1 MSSIKLSDKQQAVIN
16 WALDQK
22 GSLNLVARAGCG
34 KTFTLMALVKAIVAA
49 NKGEVFLGAYNKAI
63 ATELQEKLK
72 KEGIDW
78 KKASAGTMHS
88 AGYSAWKRVA
98 KDVQINGKKI
108 ENLVVALRDE
118 CETKALQSETIQLAT
133 KLRAKASA
141 CELYKNF
148 VCKAVSL
155 AKQSAFGLIT
165 PMDDRRA
172 WEDMVDHFGLADD
185 LADEG
190 VEETSALSEAISL
203 CICILKRSIAQDRE
217 VIDFDDMILA
227 PLVHKAKIWPKDW
240 VLIDEAQDTNAARR
254 ALALA
259 MLKPVTG
266 RLVAVGDPAQAIYGF
281 TGADSDAMELLRR
294 QLGSQILPLNETYR
308 CPKAV
313 VKFANQWVPDLIA
326 LPEAPDGLH
335 RFVSTNFEP
344 GLFPPHF
351 TDLWAEGLTIGDA
364 VLCRNTKPLVEF
376 AYTLLRKGIPC
387 FVEGKE
393 IGQGLVKLAKRW
405 KVKTLPA
412 LVKKLESYQAA
423 ETTKWLAKGR
433 EEMVAAVED
442 KVATLRVLID
452 KQTEEGHNKVE
463 SLYDFINALFGDTK
477 DGEKP
482 RGVLLSTVHKSKGR
496 EWDRVYILNRELYM
510 PSKWARKPWQ
520 IEQENNLL
528 YVAATRAK
536 RELIDIV

>member
-1 MSSIKLSDKQQAVIN
+1 MTIVLLSDKQKAVID
-16 WALDQK
+16 WALYEK

-34 KTFTLMALVKAIVAA
+34 KTFTLMALVENIVAA
-49 NKGEVFLGAYNKAI
+49 GKGEVFLGAYNKSI

-72 KEGIDW
+72 KSGIDW

-98 KDVQINGKKI
+98 KDVSIDGKKI
-108 ENLVVALRDE
+108 ENIVLALQDE
-118 CETKALQSETIQLAT
+118 CREKALQTDSSEKAV
-133 KLRAKASA
+133 KLRAKADA
-141 CELYKNF
+141 CEVYKNF

-165 PMDDRRA
+165 PVDDKRA
-172 WEDMVDHFGLADD
+172 WEDLVDHFGLDDD
-185 LADEG
+185 LANEG
-190 VEETSALSEAISL
+190 IEELSAVSEAINL
-203 CICILKRSIAQDRE
+203 CICVIKRSFDLDRE

-227 PLVHKAKIWPKDW
+227 PLIHKAKIWPKDW

-281 TGADSDAMELLRR
+281 TGADSDAMELLRK
-294 QLGSQILPLNETYR
+294 QLGSKILPLNETYR

-326 LPEAPDGLH
+326 LPQAPQGVH
-335 RFVSTNFEP
+335 REVAYSYQP
-344 GLFPPHF
+344 GLYNQKV
-351 TDLWAEGLTIGDA
+351 TDLWEEGLKVGDA

-376 AYTLLRKGIPC
+376 VYTLLRKSIPC
-387 FVEGKE
+387 FVEGRE
-393 IGQGLVKLAKRW
+393 IGQGLIKLARRW
-405 KVKTLPA
+405 KVKSLSA
-412 LVKKLESYQAA
+412 LVKKLDEYQAK

-442 KVATLRVLID
+442 KVSTLKVLID
-452 KQTEEGHNKVE
+452 KQVEEGHTKVD
-463 SLYDFINALFGDTK
+463 SLYDFINNLFGDTK
-477 DGEKP
+477 EGEKP

-496 EWDRVYILNRELYM
+496 EWDRVYILFRETYM
-510 PSKWARKPWQ
+510 PSKWARKSWQ